1 VVDDHLEA
9 GYLLSRLLRRG
20 GYEVAELHDLD
31 AVVETLTELDGSVA
45 AIVATFTHAGTA
57 ASLHLLD
64 VLRSHVDPRLNS
76 PRILLTADESRQQ
89 IFCLQAGADA
99 VLLRPFTDV
108 ELTEAVDRIERAVAL
123 GIRFRIGINCG
134 PVVAGVIGT
143 KKFIYDI
150 WGDTVNL
157 AARMESLGS
166 PGRVH
171 VSSAVRER
179 LGDAFEVDARGLIEI
194 KGKGHLPTFFVLGRR
209 DARKGRGDRKATG
222 RAVSSRSAR
231 P

>member
-64 VLRSHVDPRLNS
+64 ALRNHVDPRLSS

-108 ELTEAVDRIERAVAL
+108 ELTEAVDR
-123 GIRFRIGINCG
+123 
-134 PVVAGVIGT
+134 
-143 KKFIYDI
+143 
-150 WGDTVNL
+150 
-157 AARMESLGS
+157 MM
-166 PGRVH
+166 
-171 VSSAVRER
+171 
-179 LGDAFEVDARGLIEI
+179 
-194 KGKGHLPTFFVLGRR
+194 
-209 DARKGRGDRKATG
+209 
-222 RAVSSRSAR
+222 AR
-231 P
+231 PERDRAAYRRIVIQRIKSENSSPLGEPVPWEPDDTLETPTGTSSYF

>member
-20 GYEVAELHDLD
+20 GYEVAELHDHD
-31 AVVETLTELDGSVA
+31 AVVQTLAELEEGVA

-64 VLRSHVDPRLNS
+64 VLRNHVDPRLSS

-108 ELTEAVDRIERAVAL
+108 ELTEAVDR
-123 GIRFRIGINCG
+123 
-134 PVVAGVIGT
+134 
-143 KKFIYDI
+143 
-150 WGDTVNL
+150 
-157 AARMESLGS
+157 MM
-166 PGRVH
+166 
-171 VSSAVRER
+171 
-179 LGDAFEVDARGLIEI
+179 
-194 KGKGHLPTFFVLGRR
+194 
-209 DARKGRGDRKATG
+209 
-222 RAVSSRSAR
+222 AR
-231 P
+231 PERDRAAYRRIVIQRIKSENSSPLGEPVPWAPDDTLEAPTGTSSYF